1 MIRLVILTVLG
12 YLLYRLIKTAV
23 GGPRLERA
31 RKVRKQGGKEHIEDE
46 MVKDPQCGV
55 YVPKREAVTAKVGGE
70 KFYFCCED
78 CKEAFLETHRTS
90 N

>member
-1 MIRLVILTVLG
+1 MVRAVILIVLL
-12 YLLYRLIKTAV
+12 YLLYRLIKTV
-23 GGPRLERA
+23 ISGPRLDRT
-31 RKVRKQGGKEHIEDE
+31 RDVGKQGRKERVEDE

-55 YVPKREAVTAKVGGE
+55 YVPKREAVTAKVEGE
-70 KFYFCCED
+70 KFYFCSED

>member
-1 MIRLVILTVLG
+1 MTRLVLLIVLL
-12 YLLYRLIKTAV
+12 YLLYRLIKMV
-23 GGPRLERA
+23 IGGPRLERS
-31 RKVRKQGGKEHIEDE
+31 REGGKQKKKERIEDE

-70 KFYFCCED
+70 KIYFCSED
-78 CKEAFLETHRTS
+78 CKEAFLETQRRS